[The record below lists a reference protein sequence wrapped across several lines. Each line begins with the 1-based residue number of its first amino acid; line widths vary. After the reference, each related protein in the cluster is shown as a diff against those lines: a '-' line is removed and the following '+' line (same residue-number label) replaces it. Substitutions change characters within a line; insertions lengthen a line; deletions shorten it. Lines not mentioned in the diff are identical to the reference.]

1 MDELNQVSNP
11 NGAHGMHGEQN
22 MGMHDEENYDTP
34 DTAKDDSNSIYTL
47 SDVPLIV
54 SVELGQSEITIHDLL
69 QIQSGSVIEL
79 DKLAGEPLEVLVN
92 GRLVSRG
99 EVVVINENYGLRL
112 TDIINPDDQSKVK
125 TQDD

>member
-1 MDELNQVSNP
+1 VDEIEQV
-11 NGAHGMHGEQN
+11 QVQ
-22 MGMHDEENYDTP
+22 EELQGSSQVP
-34 DTAKDDSNSIYTL
+34 MMQEEDSSKPKVLASSSIYNY
-47 SDVPLIV
+47 SDVPLTV
-54 SVELGQSEITIHDLL
+54 SVELGVSEINIHDLL
-69 QIQSGSVIEL
+69 QIQKGSVIEL